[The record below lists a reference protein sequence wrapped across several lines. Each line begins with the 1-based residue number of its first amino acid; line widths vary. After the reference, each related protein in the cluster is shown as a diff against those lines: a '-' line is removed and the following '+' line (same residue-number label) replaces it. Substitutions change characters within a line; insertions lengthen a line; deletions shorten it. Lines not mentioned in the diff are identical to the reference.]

1 MTNLLQIKTYAS
13 VLVETLCE
21 LKVDSIFGYPG
32 ASVLSIYN
40 ELSKVHEI
48 KHYLVRHEQ
57 AAVHAAEGY
66 ARASG
71 KTGVVLVTSGPGFTN
86 TITGIANAYADSTP
100 LVILAGDVSTANK
113 QGKIFQNVDI
123 TSITKSC
130 SKKIF
135 NLTDSDD
142 IASVIKEAFKEASTG
157 VKGPVVV
164 ILPRNILENEYTNNK
179 PQTTPQPEIHTQ
191 DFSKEIE
198 ELILSKKADMVIGD
212 RLSSTY
218 FEENKRRFH
227 NSGNK
232 LVRKLINTIFN
243 SDISDIM
250 TGMRGFSYEF
260 VKSFPISSKE
270 FEIETE
276 MTIFAL
282 NHNFLIKELPIEY
295 RDRMD
300 GSESKLN
307 TFSDGYKVISLLFGL
322 FRDIRPLFFFSLVT
336 LVLLIIAGLYFFPI
350 LIDFYRTGFV
360 EKVPTLITVGVVAIV
375 AVIIFFTGV
384 VLHVIRKQH
393 DENFEHHL
401 NLIAQNKKR

>member
-1 MTNLLQIKTYAS
+1 MKTA
-13 VLVETLCE
+13 VLIPC
-21 LKVDSIFGYPG
+21 
-32 ASVLSIYN
+32 YN
-40 ELSKVHEI
+40 EELTI
-48 KHYLVRHEQ
+48 K
-57 AAVHAAEGY
+57 
-66 ARASG
+66 
-71 KTGVVLVTSGPGFTN
+71 K
-86 TITGIANAYADSTP
+86 
-100 LVILAGDVSTANK
+100 VILDFKKALPKADIYVYDNNSTDNSYEIAK
-113 QGKIFQNVDI
+113 DTGAIVKREYRQGKGNVVRSMFRDI
-123 TSITKSC
+123 DADCYI
-130 SKKIF
+130 
-135 NLTDSDD
+135 LVDGDD
-142 IASVIKEAFKEASTG
+142 TYPAEA
-157 VKGPVVV
+157 
-164 ILPRNILENEYTNNK
+164 
-179 PQTTPQPEIHTQ
+179 
-191 DFSKEIE
+191 SKEIE

-232 LVRKLINTIFN
+232 LVRKLINTIFK

-360 EKVPTLITVGVVAIV
+360 EKVPTLITVGVVAIL

>member
-1 MTNLLQIKTYAS
+1 MKTA
-13 VLVETLCE
+13 VLIPC
-21 LKVDSIFGYPG
+21 
-32 ASVLSIYN
+32 YN
-40 ELSKVHEI
+40 EELTI
-48 KHYLVRHEQ
+48 K
-57 AAVHAAEGY
+57 
-66 ARASG
+66 
-71 KTGVVLVTSGPGFTN
+71 K
-86 TITGIANAYADSTP
+86 
-100 LVILAGDVSTANK
+100 VILDFKKALPKADIYVYDNNSTDNSYEIAK
-113 QGKIFQNVDI
+113 DTGAIVKREYRQGKGNVVRSMFRDI
-123 TSITKSC
+123 DADCYI
-130 SKKIF
+130 
-135 NLTDSDD
+135 LVDGDD
-142 IASVIKEAFKEASTG
+142 TYPAEA
-157 VKGPVVV
+157 
-164 ILPRNILENEYTNNK
+164 
-179 PQTTPQPEIHTQ
+179 
-191 DFSKEIE
+191 SKEIE

-375 AVIIFFTGV
+375 AVIIFLTGV

>member
-1 MTNLLQIKTYAS
+1 MKTA
-13 VLVETLCE
+13 VLIPC
-21 LKVDSIFGYPG
+21 
-32 ASVLSIYN
+32 YN
-40 ELSKVHEI
+40 EELTI
-48 KHYLVRHEQ
+48 K
-57 AAVHAAEGY
+57 
-66 ARASG
+66 
-71 KTGVVLVTSGPGFTN
+71 K
-86 TITGIANAYADSTP
+86 
-100 LVILAGDVSTANK
+100 VILDFKKALPKADIYVYDNNSTDNSYEIAK
-113 QGKIFQNVDI
+113 DTGAIVKREYRQGKGNVVRSMFRDI
-123 TSITKSC
+123 DADCYI
-130 SKKIF
+130 
-135 NLTDSDD
+135 LVDGDD
-142 IASVIKEAFKEASTG
+142 TYPAEA
-157 VKGPVVV
+157 
-164 ILPRNILENEYTNNK
+164 
-179 PQTTPQPEIHTQ
+179 
-191 DFSKEIE
+191 SKEIE

-232 LVRKLINTIFN
+232 LVRKLINTIFK

-322 FRDIRPLFFFSLVT
+322 FRDIKPLFFFSLVT

-360 EKVPTLITVGVVAIV
+360 EKVATLITVGVVAIV

>member
-1 MTNLLQIKTYAS
+1 MQFYRNK
-13 VLVETLCE
+13 LVKYIRISDIYVYDNNSTDNSYEIAKDT
-21 LKVDSIFGYPG
+21 G
-32 ASVLSIYN
+32 AIVKREY
-40 ELSKVHEI
+40 
-48 KHYLVRHEQ
+48 R
-57 AAVHAAEGY
+57 
-66 ARASG
+66 
-71 KTGVVLVTSGPGFTN
+71 
-86 TITGIANAYADSTP
+86 
-100 LVILAGDVSTANK
+100 
-113 QGKIFQNVDI
+113 QGKGNVVRSMFRDI
-123 TSITKSC
+123 DADCYI
-130 SKKIF
+130 
-135 NLTDSDD
+135 LVDGDD
-142 IASVIKEAFKEASTG
+142 TYPAEA
-157 VKGPVVV
+157 
-164 ILPRNILENEYTNNK
+164 
-179 PQTTPQPEIHTQ
+179 
-191 DFSKEIE
+191 SKEIE

-276 MTIFAL
+276 MTIFEL

>member
-1 MTNLLQIKTYAS
+1 MKTA
-13 VLVETLCE
+13 VLIPC
-21 LKVDSIFGYPG
+21 
-32 ASVLSIYN
+32 YN
-40 ELSKVHEI
+40 EELTI
-48 KHYLVRHEQ
+48 K
-57 AAVHAAEGY
+57 
-66 ARASG
+66 
-71 KTGVVLVTSGPGFTN
+71 K
-86 TITGIANAYADSTP
+86 
-100 LVILAGDVSTANK
+100 VILDFKKALPKADIYVYDNNSTDNSYEIAK
-113 QGKIFQNVDI
+113 DTGAIVKREYRQGKGNVVRSMFRDI
-123 TSITKSC
+123 DADCYI
-130 SKKIF
+130 
-135 NLTDSDD
+135 LVDGDD
-142 IASVIKEAFKEASTG
+142 TYPAEA
-157 VKGPVVV
+157 
-164 ILPRNILENEYTNNK
+164 
-179 PQTTPQPEIHTQ
+179 
-191 DFSKEIE
+191 SKEIE

-336 LVLLIIAGLYFFPI
+336 LVLLIIAGLYFFLI